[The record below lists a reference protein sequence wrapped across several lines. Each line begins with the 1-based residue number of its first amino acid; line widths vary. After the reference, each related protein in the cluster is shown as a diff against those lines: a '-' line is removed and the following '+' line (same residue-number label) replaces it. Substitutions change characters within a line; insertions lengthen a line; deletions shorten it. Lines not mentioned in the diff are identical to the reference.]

1 MRMNLRQIEVFRAIL
16 LSGSI
21 SDAAK
26 QLHVSQPAVSRLLS
40 YTEQRLGLKLFER
53 IKGRLYATPEANRLF
68 QEVDIVY
75 QGVQRVN
82 EVAEDLIENRAGHV
96 RIGCSPSLGHDL
108 MPQAI
113 TRFYDKY
120 PDARITLETQTPRT
134 LVQSVLTQRVEL
146 GIAFTME
153 SQPSVDSQLLYE
165 NKMVVAL
172 HTSHPLARKNSI
184 HIKELIEQPLIGYS
198 SDIPVGQ
205 LLRRMWLD
213 AGLDVR
219 PRTEVT
225 QLHVA
230 CALVQAGAGVALIDE
245 LTASGPIWT
254 RITVRP
260 MQPTVA
266 APVSIMHST
275 FAPLSRMAQAF
286 VDTLYEMP
294 GAVKRPAG

>member
-40 YTEQRLGLKLFER
+40 YTEQRLGLTLFER

-68 QEVDIVY
+68 QEVETVY

-82 EVAEDLIENRAGHV
+82 EVAEDLIENRAGHL

-108 MPQAI
+108 MPRAI
-113 TRFYDKY
+113 SRFYEKY

-134 LVQSVLTQRVEL
+134 LLQSVLTQRVEL
-146 GIAFTME
+146 GLAFTME
-153 SQPSVDSQLLYE
+153 THPSVSAQLLYQ

-172 HTSHPLARKNSI
+172 HERNPLTAKKSI
-184 HIKELIEQPLIGYS
+184 HIKELLDQPLIGYS
-198 SDIPVGQ
+198 TEIPVGQ
-205 LLRRMWLD
+205 LLRKMWLD
-213 AGLDVR
+213 AGLTAR
-219 PRTEVT
+219 PRTVVT

-245 LTASGPIWT
+245 LTATGPVWT
-254 RITVRP
+254 QIQVRP
-260 MQPTVA
+260 IKPRLAV
-266 APVSIMHST
+266 PVSILHGT

-286 VDTLYEMP
+286 IDTLYDMP
-294 GAVKRPAG
+294 GAVKRPAA

>member
-1 MRMNLRQIEVFRAIL
+1 MRMNLRQIEVFRAVL

-40 YTEQRLGLKLFER
+40 YTEQRLGLTLFER

-68 QEVDIVY
+68 QEVDTVY

-82 EVAEDLIENRAGHV
+82 EVAEDLVENRAGHL

-113 TRFYDKY
+113 TRFYEKY

-134 LVQSVLTQRVEL
+134 LLQSVLTQRVEL
-146 GIAFTME
+146 GLAFIME
-153 SQPSVDSQLLYE
+153 THPSICAQLLYK
-165 NKMVVAL
+165 NNMVVAL
-172 HTSHPLARKNSI
+172 HTSNPLTAKNSI
-184 HIKELIEQPLIGYS
+184 HIKELLDQPFIGYS
-198 SDIPVGQ
+198 SEIPVGQ
-205 LLRRMWLD
+205 LLRKMWLD
-213 AGLDVR
+213 AGLTIR

-245 LTASGPIWT
+245 LTASGPVWT
-254 RITVRP
+254 NIMVRP
-260 MQPTVA
+260 MKPTVA
-266 APVSIMHST
+266 APVSILHGT
-275 FAPLSRMAQAF
+275 FAPLSRMGQAF
-286 VDTLYEMP
+286 IDTLYEMP
-294 GAVKRPAG
+294 GAVERPAA